1 MHGMLQATCN
11 PTLTLTLTLHDMARG
26 RRHLRLLAYTVA
38 PQRGH
43 LALAAPPP
51 VRKLLGRL
59 LDLARQRHL
68 PPGPTRVAGC
78 TD

>member
-1 MHGMLQATCN
+1 MQSYPN
-11 PTLTLTLTLHDMARG
+11 PNPHDMARG
-26 RRHLRLLAYTVA
+26 QRHLRLLAHAVA

-43 LALAAPPP
+43 LALAAAPP

-68 PPGPTRVAGC
+68 PPDPARVADC